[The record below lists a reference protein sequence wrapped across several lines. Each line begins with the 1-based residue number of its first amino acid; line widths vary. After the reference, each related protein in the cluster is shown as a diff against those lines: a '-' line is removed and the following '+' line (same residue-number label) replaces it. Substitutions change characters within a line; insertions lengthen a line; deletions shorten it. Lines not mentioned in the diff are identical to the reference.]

1 MRECGNQG
9 GMLFQDSKSSQGSPG
24 KVTRCTFPLNNTF
37 SADIISSLIV
47 IQITNFQPNKSPV
60 LRFLPAYNLPIT
72 FSLLA
77 FYLLLC
83 RLFHHLLS
91 FFDHILDGSG
101 IHKGLLGIFV
111 HFSAENHFKTPD
123 RFFEGDHNSLQSGK
137 LFCHMKRL

>member
-9 GMLFQDSKSSQGSPG
+9 ACCSKIVKVPREPG

-47 IQITNFQPNKSPV
+47 IQITNFQPNKSPI
-60 LRFLPAYNLPIT
+60 LRFLPAYNLPIA
-72 FSLLA
+72 FCLSL
-77 FYLLLC
+77 Y
-83 RLFHHLLS
+83 RLFHHLLP

-101 IHKGLLGIFV
+101 IHKSLLGILV

-123 RFFEGDHNSLQSGK
+123 RFFERDHNSLQSGK